1 MEDLYAKSNNSTTL
15 KQHTFDVFTQIK
27 KLSFSNSNY
36 EDILKYSAFLH
47 DLGKAIPHFQK
58 QILKNKN
65 YNWDDSIADVANIP
79 HSIASLFFI
88 DKIKLMEK
96 LNEESIRIVLSN
108 VVFHHFRD
116 NFSGIILESN
126 GTLKL
131 FLETTGEKGLREI
144 ESKLKNHFKG
154 TEIETYIA
162 FDEKLYTAITHG
174 SSLIGTGLILP
185 PYVLTFLPQI
195 IKERKENLKMHILT
209 IGSLMRADHFSSYLE
224 TNNYNINDYP
234 LEIPPLSKT
243 ETENKID
250 AYLKNKN
257 ISENEIWQKKL
268 PINDKISILIA
279 PTGSGK
285 TEYALYTYTG
295 KKTIYL
301 LPMKVSSNAMYERL
315 SDIFTKEKVSLLHS
329 EAFEYLSKK
338 YDEDPEYGGEIRTNI
353 EMAKNLAYP
362 FIVCT
367 GDQIFPSI
375 MKYPSFQKIYT
386 TFPNSKFIIDEVQS
400 YDPKAIAMII
410 KAIEEIIDYGGNVI
424 VITATLP
431 NFFLDELK
439 RRFESKSF
447 DIDPSKRVINRY
459 NSISP
464 TFCKHKFKLTTMSES
479 EITEKALDLAKSGK
493 RVMVVCN
500 TVEYAQNIY
509 KNIMNLKKDEKIK
522 TFLLHSR
529 YTFNDKRDKESTII
543 QEFKNPKSEDEIEP
557 KILVSTQ
564 IIETSLDID
573 SDYMITEIAPID
585 VLIQR
590 FGRVMRRIKEED
602 SFDLTEENVFIV
614 TQNMEGKKKNT
625 IFESSKGKVYY
636 PEALSSTFDI
646 LKNHDSKL
654 CEKEKQTL
662 VSKMYAEIFNEQ
674 SKIKQEFQNA
684 LQVFDSGYSSASKLE
699 AQSMFRQVAN
709 VDVVP
714 ENKIDD
720 FVNELKT
727 YKFSDYSDFKNK
739 ILNEYVISMNYF
751 LVNQNL
757 KEIPING
764 EISATIRKWLS
775 GIKLCTNLTYDK
787 ELGAVLNKE
796 KNKVE
801 NPFI

>member
-1 MEDLYAKSNNSTTL
+1 
-15 KQHTFDVFTQIK
+15 
-27 KLSFSNSNY
+27 
-36 EDILKYSAFLH
+36 
-47 DLGKAIPHFQK
+47 
-58 QILKNKN
+58 
-65 YNWDDSIADVANIP
+65 
-79 HSIASLFFI
+79 
-88 DKIKLMEK
+88 
-96 LNEESIRIVLSN
+96 
-108 VVFHHFRD
+108 
-116 NFSGIILESN
+116 
-126 GTLKL
+126 
-131 FLETTGEKGLREI
+131 
-144 ESKLKNHFKG
+144 
-154 TEIETYIA
+154 
-162 FDEKLYTAITHG
+162 
-174 SSLIGTGLILP
+174 
-185 PYVLTFLPQI
+185 
-195 IKERKENLKMHILT
+195 
-209 IGSLMRADHFSSYLE
+209 
-224 TNNYNINDYP
+224 
-234 LEIPPLSKT
+234 
-243 ETENKID
+243 
-250 AYLKNKN
+250 
-257 ISENEIWQKKL
+257 
-268 PINDKISILIA
+268 ILIA

-285 TEYALYTYTG
+285 TEYALYTYPG

-338 YDEDPEYGGEIRTNI
+338 FDEDPEYEGEIRTNI

-386 TFPNSKFIIDEVQS
+386 TFPNSKFVIDEVQS

-431 NFFLDELK
+431 DFFLEELK
-439 RRFESKSF
+439 RRFDSKSF
-447 DIDPSKRVINRY
+447 NIDPSKQVINRY

-464 TFCKHKFKLTTMSES
+464 TFCKHKFKLTTMNES
-479 EITEKALDLAKSGK
+479 KITEKALDLAKSGK
-493 RVMVVCN
+493 RVMIVCN
-500 TVEYAQNIY
+500 TVEYAQNTY
-509 KNIMNLKKDEKIK
+509 KNIMKLKKDEKIK

-529 YTFNDKRDKESTII
+529 YTLNDKKDKESTII
-543 QEFKNPKSEDEIEP
+543 QEFKNPKSKDEIEP

-602 SFDLTEENVFIV
+602 SFDLKEENVFIV
-614 TQNMEGKKKNT
+614 TQNMEGKKKNP
-625 IFESSKGKVYY
+625 ILESSKGKVYY
-636 PEALSSTFDI
+636 PEALNSTLNI

-654 CEKEKQTL
+654 YEKEKQTL
-662 VSKMYAEIFNEQ
+662 VSNMYAEIFNEH

-699 AQSMFRQVAN
+699 AQSMFREVAN
-709 VDVVP
+709 VDVIP
-714 ENKIDD
+714 SNAIDA
-720 FVNELKT
+720 FLKELKIN
-727 YKFSDYSDFKNK
+727 KFSDYSEFKNK
-739 ILNEYVISMNYF
+739 VLNKYVISMNYF

-757 KEIPING
+757 KEIPLDE
-764 EISATIRKWLS
+764 EITPAIRKWLA

-787 ELGAVLNKE
+787 EMGAILTKE
-796 KNKVE
+796 KNKTE

>member
-1 MEDLYAKSNNSTTL
+1 
-15 KQHTFDVFTQIK
+15 
-27 KLSFSNSNY
+27 
-36 EDILKYSAFLH
+36 
-47 DLGKAIPHFQK
+47 
-58 QILKNKN
+58 
-65 YNWDDSIADVANIP
+65 
-79 HSIASLFFI
+79 
-88 DKIKLMEK
+88 
-96 LNEESIRIVLSN
+96 
-108 VVFHHFRD
+108 
-116 NFSGIILESN
+116 
-126 GTLKL
+126 
-131 FLETTGEKGLREI
+131 
-144 ESKLKNHFKG
+144 
-154 TEIETYIA
+154 
-162 FDEKLYTAITHG
+162 
-174 SSLIGTGLILP
+174 
-185 PYVLTFLPQI
+185 
-195 IKERKENLKMHILT
+195 
-209 IGSLMRADHFSSYLE
+209 
-224 TNNYNINDYP
+224 
-234 LEIPPLSKT
+234 
-243 ETENKID
+243 
-250 AYLKNKN
+250 
-257 ISENEIWQKKL
+257 
-268 PINDKISILIA
+268 
-279 PTGSGK
+279 
-285 TEYALYTYTG
+285 
-295 KKTIYL
+295 
-301 LPMKVSSNAMYERL
+301 
-315 SDIFTKEKVSLLHS
+315 
-329 EAFEYLSKK
+329 
-338 YDEDPEYGGEIRTNI
+338 
-353 EMAKNLAYP
+353 
-362 FIVCT
+362 
-367 GDQIFPSI
+367 
-375 MKYPSFQKIYT
+375 
-386 TFPNSKFIIDEVQS
+386 
-400 YDPKAIAMII
+400 
-410 KAIEEIIDYGGNVI
+410 
-424 VITATLP
+424 
-431 NFFLDELK
+431 
-439 RRFESKSF
+439 
-447 DIDPSKRVINRY
+447 
-459 NSISP
+459 
-464 TFCKHKFKLTTMSES
+464 
-479 EITEKALDLAKSGK
+479 
-493 RVMVVCN
+493 
-500 TVEYAQNIY
+500 
-509 KNIMNLKKDEKIK
+509 MNLKKDEKIK